1 MGKAKV
7 GIYAKET
14 LLIAIGMKD
23 SRINMFIINNTKLLA
38 NMITELV
45 KKFNSSVVSSLESL
59 PLATSGLGGG
69 GAGGGWSS
77 PVLSPT
83 MSGGGAG
90 GVRGGER
97 SAVTPR
103 QVCSVFVNSSYIF
116 SLLCTTLYY
125 RTQYIY

>member
-1 MGKAKV
+1 MDILTALIILMGKAKV
-7 GIYAKET
+7 GLYAKET

-45 KKFNSSVVSSLESL
+45 KKFNSSIVSLESI

-69 GAGGGWSS
+69 WSS
-77 PVLSPT
+77 PMLSPT
-83 MSGGGAG
+83 MSSAV

-103 QVCSVFVNSSYIF
+103 QVYNV
-116 SLLCTTLYY
+116 
-125 RTQYIY
+125 